1 MLLKAD
7 KSKKILFLFWTRSK
21 KREKKVAK
29 TETIGV
35 YKKHE
40 ASYYYSQ
47 IPFFL
52 VPFLSPIFP
61 PPENHKKNQT
71 RPKTFLELFWFFVSL
86 LSAFFWFE
94 KFFPS
99 I

>member
-1 MLLKAD
+1 LRKQTKA
-7 KSKKILFLFWTRSK
+7 KRFFSYSEREAKNAKKKLQ
-21 KREKKVAK
+21 K

-61 PPENHKKNQT
+61 PPENHKK
-71 RPKTFLELFWFFVSL
+71 PKRAPKLF
-86 LSAFFWFE
+86 
-94 KFFPS
+94 
-99 I
+99 

>member
-1 MLLKAD
+1 LRKQTKA
-7 KSKKILFLFWTRSK
+7 KRFFSYSEREAKNAKKKLQ
-21 KREKKVAK
+21 K

-61 PPENHKKNQT
+61 LLKTIKNQT
-71 RPKTFLELFWFFVSL
+71 RPKTFLELF
-86 LSAFFWFE
+86 
-94 KFFPS
+94 
-99 I
+99 